1 MVISQVMGVI
11 TIAIATTFRTS
22 TDQPCRWPSLANAD
36 FGDAPLLLWSSKGG
50 FSPPARWGTL
60 DPLELRDLIW
70 LVVTGT
76 MEFCDCPYTLWY
88 INYPNG
94 IYITMV

>member
-1 MVISQVMGVI
+1 MCIYIIYIAIATTFIGVI

-22 TDQPCRWPSLANAD
+22 TFLALQVAQLSQRRLRRCAVVALVLE
-36 FGDAPLLLWSSKGG
+36 GRLLAAGQV
-50 FSPPARWGTL
+50 PTL

-76 MEFCDCPYTLWY
+76 MEFCDCPYTLW
-88 INYPNG
+88 
-94 IYITMV
+94 